1 MADAIIDPAVLH
13 QFDICHKVG
22 QGAYG
27 IVWKAIHRKQGRT
40 VALKKCFD
48 AFRCDV
54 DAQRTFREVMYLR
67 ALSCGG
73 DDVNVEED
81 SKKEGKAVCRGHP
94 NIVKLIN
101 VIRADNDRDLYITF
115 EYSETDL
122 SHVIKA
128 RILEPTVRIDFR
140 DGYVG
145 PCYSIYASNSLRIIH
160 QSTAHSI
167 HHLPATESPKVPSQC
182 GTIAQGC

>member
-27 IVWKAIHRKQGRT
+27 IVWKAISRKHGRT

-67 ALSCGG
+67 ALSCG
-73 DDVNVEED
+73 NI
-81 SKKEGKAVCRGHP
+81 EGTGVTQGHP
-94 NIVKLIN
+94 NIVKLFN

-128 RILEPTVRIDFR
+128 RILEPVVRMN
-140 DGYVG
+140 GWL
-145 PCYSIYASNSLRIIH
+145 C
-160 QSTAHSI
+160 
-167 HHLPATESPKVPSQC
+167 
-182 GTIAQGC
+182 

>member
-67 ALSCGG
+67 ALSCVRG
-73 DDVNVEED
+73 DDVNTEEE
-81 SKKEGKAVCRGHP
+81 SKKEGKVLRRGHP

-128 RILEPTVRIDFR
+128 RILGPTVRIDFR
-140 DGYVG
+140 DSCVG
-145 PCYSIYASNSLRIIH
+145 PSYSTYASNTLCIIDK
-160 QSTAHSI
+160 STAHSI
-167 HHLPATESPKVPSQC
+167 HYLPATESPKISSQC
-182 GTIAQGC
+182 GTIA